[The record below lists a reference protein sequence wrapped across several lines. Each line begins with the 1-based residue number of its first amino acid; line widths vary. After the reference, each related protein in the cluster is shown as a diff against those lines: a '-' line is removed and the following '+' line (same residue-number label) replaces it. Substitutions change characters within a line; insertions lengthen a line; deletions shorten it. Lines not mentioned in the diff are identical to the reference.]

1 MGYKSD
7 NEFIH
12 RHRAKWLFI
21 ERGRSMT
28 GHSIGVVEAPWR
40 SPDPVSARRLTK
52 YWSVSSAGRPDGIDF
67 QTNVDWISTKM
78 NDAQQV
84 PRGYLHA
91 PAGITCICIY
101 VFAPCVR
108 SHNRDSRLESR
119 LQAKTFSALRET
131 GLIMARYKS
140 VDNNSSSLQ
149 PIRPNIRNKR
159 PSLRGVYFRF
169 KGNSWNP
176 SNFRRRYLSTFRLY
190 ATDVVA
196 TPLFL
201 IPLLQRFFHRW
212 K

>member
-1 MGYKSD
+1 MKKWND

-28 GHSIGVVEAPWR
+28 GHSIGVVEAPWW

-91 PAGITCICIY
+91 PAGITCYLHLCIR
-101 VFAPCVR
+101 PVR
-108 SHNRDSRLESR
+108 SLSQPRFSGESSV
-119 LQAKTFSALRET
+119 LQKLFHPRET
-131 GLIMARYKS
+131 GLINRCVTSRRITRLRFLAYT
-140 VDNNSSSLQ
+140 
-149 PIRPNIRNKR
+149 RPNIRNKR
-159 PSLRGVYFRF
+159 PSLRRSIFSF
-169 KGNSWNP
+169 KGNSWNL
-176 SNFRRRYLSTFRLY
+176 SNFHFGAASTFRLY
-190 ATDVVA
+190 A
-196 TPLFL
+196 LL
-201 IPLLQRFFHRW
+201 MSLPLLLFFF
-212 K
+212 

>member
-7 NEFIH
+7 NKFIH

-40 SPDPVSARRLTK
+40 FPDPVSARRLTK

-91 PAGITCICIY
+91 PAGITCYLHLCIR
-101 VFAPCVR
+101 PVR
-108 SHNRDSRLESR
+108 SLSQPRFSSGEPSPGQNLFRPPGNRINYGALQGRWIITRLRFSLYVLIFVINVPPFEEYIFGSRAIL
-119 LQAKTFSALRET
+119 
-131 GLIMARYKS
+131 G
-140 VDNNSSSLQ
+140 
-149 PIRPNIRNKR
+149 IRPIFVGVTSP
-159 PSLRGVYFRF
+159 PSVFTLPM
-169 KGNSWNP
+169 S
-176 SNFRRRYLSTFRLY
+176 S
-190 ATDVVA
+190 
-196 TPLFL
+196 
-201 IPLLQRFFHRW
+201 PLLFF
-212 K
+212 

>member
-1 MGYKSD
+1 MFVLDFSKCITYISIIDIFNIELSALKWFGIEKFMGYKSD

-91 PAGITCICIY
+91 PAGITCYLHLCIR
-101 VFAPCVR
+101 PVR
-108 SHNRDSRLESR
+108 SLSQPRFSSGEPSPGQNLFRPPGNRINYGA
-119 LQAKTFSALRET
+119 LQA
-131 GLIMARYKS
+131 G
-140 VDNNSSSLQ
+140 
-149 PIRPNIRNKR
+149 
-159 PSLRGVYFRF
+159 G
-169 KGNSWNP
+169 
-176 SNFRRRYLSTFRLY
+176 
-190 ATDVVA
+190 
-196 TPLFL
+196 
-201 IPLLQRFFHRW
+201 
-212 K
+212 